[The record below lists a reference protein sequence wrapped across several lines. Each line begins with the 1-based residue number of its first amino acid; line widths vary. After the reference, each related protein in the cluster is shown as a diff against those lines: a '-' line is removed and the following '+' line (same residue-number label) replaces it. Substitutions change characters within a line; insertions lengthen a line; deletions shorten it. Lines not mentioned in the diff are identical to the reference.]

1 MLKDSK
7 NRDGFDFVVLHID
20 VENNT
25 LMFLTPPLHQHFHLK
40 RRFRQ
45 VKAMKL
51 KANCSVT
58 FCMWKMSG
66 KCNTLECSPTQDS
79 SHYHDD
85 MKHVLVTGHPQ
96 VHPSFSTSQPQ
107 RKVRKLAFCSPKKN
121 GINQNSLAAHPI
133 ISYRGCNPITPVY
146 VQLG

>member
-1 MLKDSK
+1 MCGAKSLLRVAMLKDSK

-107 RKVRKLAFCSPKKN
+107 RKVRKLAFCSPQKKWHKPKLP
-121 GINQNSLAAHPI
+121 S
-133 ISYRGCNPITPVY
+133 CTPNHF
-146 VQLG
+146 L